1 MSSPEN
7 SPTNNLADR
16 VIQANEH
23 DSTIHEEEQKRD
35 DLGLLLPDTDSE
47 FDWCEYL
54 TIRIVYIN
62 PNMYTYR
69 NLIWIHDEMIK
80 ENKSSYYRLAKYPK
94 QITDSECQYV
104 WRRLKEILPQLDTDV
119 ISVLPG
125 VTFNM
130 RTGEL
135 KYEDVRTITP
145 WKEEQ

>member
-1 MSSPEN
+1 MSSLED
-7 SPTNNLADR
+7 NLADK
-16 VIQANEH
+16 VIQANKH
-23 DSTIHEEEQKRD
+23 DSTHREEQKYD
-35 DLGLLLPDTDSE
+35 DVGIPLPDTDSE
-47 FDWCEYL
+47 FVWCEYL
-54 TIRIVYIN
+54 TARIVYIN

-69 NLIWIHDEMIK
+69 NLLWIHDEMIK
-80 ENKSSYYRLAKYPK
+80 ENKNSYYRLAKYPK

-145 WKEEQ
+145 WEDENA